1 MATYNGERFVEEQVR
16 SILDQLALGDEV
28 VIVDDASSDST
39 VAIIQ
44 SIGDPRV
51 HLSVHSTNVG
61 YTATF
66 EEALSL
72 ASGAYIFLS
81 DQDDVWVPGRVDAML
96 DALCASQLVVGNC
109 KHFGG
114 ELTPFLRLRL
124 RSSESSHYV
133 RNLIGIL
140 VGYRLHWGSAM
151 GIRAEF
157 RRIALPFPK
166 GTVESHDQWLALAAN
181 VLRDVSYLDEDVVLH
196 RLHGGNVTPNGVR
209 GIRAIARARWQ
220 FGKDLIVAIRR
231 ARKLRAV
238 NGAR

>member
-16 SILDQLALGDEV
+16 SILDQLEAGDEV

-39 VAIIQ
+39 VAIIH

-51 HLSVHSTNVG
+51 RVSVHSKNVG

-96 DALCASQLVVGNC
+96 EALGASQLVVGNC

-124 RSSESSHYV
+124 KSSESTHYI
-133 RNLIGIL
+133 RNIVGIL

-157 RRIALPFPK
+157 RRVALPFPE

-181 VLRDVSYLDEDVVLH
+181 VLRNVSYLDDDVVLH
-196 RLHGGNVTPNGVR
+196 RLHGKNVTPKGMRNV
-209 GIRAIARARWQ
+209 RAIARARWQ
-220 FGKDLIVAIRR
+220 FGKELMVAIRR
-231 ARKLRAV
+231 VRKLRAL
-238 NGAR
+238 NEAR